1 MSDMNDIYDKD
12 EVTLYLDDDTELR
25 CDVIGIF
32 PGPDDREY
40 IAVTPQEAE
49 DDEEPV
55 VYLYRFWENP
65 EDEEDIKIDDIESDE
80 EFEAASKAY
89 DEFLADEYLLD
100 EDEEEE

>member
-1 MSDMNDIYDKD
+1 MSEYDDIYDKD

-25 CDVIGIF
+25 CEVIGIF
-32 PGPDDREY
+32 PGPEDREY
-40 IAVTPQEAE
+40 IAVTPIDWEG
-49 DDEEPV
+49 DEEPD

-65 EDEEDIKIDDIESDE
+65 EDEEDIRLDDIETDE

-100 EDEEEE
+100 SDEEE

>member
-1 MSDMNDIYDKD
+1 MSEYDDIYEKD
-12 EVTLYLDDDTELR
+12 EVTLELDDGTSLK

-40 IAVTPQEAE
+40 IAVTPQEWE
-49 DDEEPV
+49 GDDDAV

-65 EDEEDIKIDDIESDE
+65 DDEDDIRLDDIETDE

-89 DEFLADEYLLD
+89 DDFIADETLLD
-100 EDEEEE
+100 EDEE

>member
-1 MSDMNDIYDKD
+1 MSEYDDIYEKD
-12 EVTLYLDDDTELR
+12 EVTLELDDGTSLK

-40 IAVTPQEAE
+40 IAVTPQEWE
-49 DDEEPV
+49 GDDDAV

-65 EDEEDIKIDDIESDE
+65 DDEDDIRLDDIETDE

-89 DEFLADEYLLD
+89 DDFITDETLLD
-100 EDEEEE
+100 EDEE

>member
-1 MSDMNDIYDKD
+1 MSEYDDIYEKD
-12 EVTLYLDDDTELR
+12 EVTLELDDGTSLK

-40 IAVTPQEAE
+40 IAVTPQEWE
-49 DDEEPV
+49 GDDDAV

-65 EDEEDIKIDDIESDE
+65 DDEDDIRLDDIETDE

-89 DEFLADEYLLD
+89 DDFIADETLLD
-100 EDEEEE
+100 DEE